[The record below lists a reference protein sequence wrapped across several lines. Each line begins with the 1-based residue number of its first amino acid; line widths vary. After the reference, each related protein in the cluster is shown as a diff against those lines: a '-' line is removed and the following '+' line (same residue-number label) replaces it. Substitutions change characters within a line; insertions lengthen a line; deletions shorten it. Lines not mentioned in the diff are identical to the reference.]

1 MSEHTTAEFYEGG
14 VVTITLAPVP
24 TSADLEKNFMG
35 ALNALLDAGKRF
47 SVIVDSSRVVA
58 ADLIL
63 TKMVMSWLR
72 GNRVRFKKHLRCS
85 SIIVEGTIIRNILD
99 IVFKV
104 QTPVAPMK
112 LVSSMDAAWEFVTL
126 IEHQRHD

>member
-1 MSEHTTAEFYEGG
+1 M
-14 VVTITLAPVP
+14 
-24 TSADLEKNFMG
+24 
-35 ALNALLDAGKRF
+35 NACKRF
-47 SVIVDSSRVVA
+47 SVIVVCSRVVT
-58 ADLIL
+58 ADLIDDKL
-63 TKMVMSWLR
+63 VLSWHR
-72 GNRVRFKKHLRCS
+72 ENRVRFKKHLRCS

-112 LVSSMDAAWEFVTL
+112 LGSSMDAAWEFVTL